1 MITRKKKHILYY
13 AIALAY
19 GLVTILVIH
28 SCSTD
33 ESYFDVLQM
42 NENNTSRSIMS
53 PVNKLNNDN
62 ALIDSIANLDE
73 FWQFEMC
80 SELLSDKFQAYTST
94 LNDEEYN
101 KLMESLNNDD
111 YMEVFIEKANLG
123 KELQLMNEAR
133 ENLLLHTGFIRLT
146 EEERMLLF
154 RQYAESRG
162 LTAKKN
168 LKTRTEGDTN
178 KCEEQKQAAYAQAKV
193 DYDSAILKCRKES
206 STYYCYTLA
215 SSTYD
220 RNKRAAN
227 REYENCLK
235 SQG

>member
-1 MITRKKKHILYY
+1 MNDIMKKIRFYLT
-13 AIALAY
+13 AIACAVFTTAIIY
-19 GLVTILVIH
+19 
-28 SCSTD
+28 SCSSDDYNYADEQKTD
-33 ESYFDVLQM
+33 Q
-42 NENNTSRSIMS
+42 N
-53 PVNKLNNDN
+53 P
-62 ALIDSIANLDE
+62 LIDYVATSDE

-123 KELQLMNEAR
+123 KELQLMNEAK
-133 ENLLLHTGFIRLT
+133 ENLLLHTGFLRLT

-168 LKTRTEGDTN
+168 LKTRTEGVTN

-193 DYDSAILKCRKES
+193 DYDSATLKCRNES
-206 STYYCYTLA
+206 SSNYCYIQALA
-215 SSTYD
+215 KYERD
-220 RNKRAAN
+220 KDIANINYKECVQNK
-227 REYENCLK
+227 
-235 SQG
+235 

>member
-1 MITRKKKHILYY
+1 MNDIMKKIRFYLT
-13 AIALAY
+13 AIACAVFTTAIIY
-19 GLVTILVIH
+19 
-28 SCSTD
+28 SCSSDDYNYADEQKTD
-33 ESYFDVLQM
+33 Q
-42 NENNTSRSIMS
+42 N
-53 PVNKLNNDN
+53 P
-62 ALIDSIANLDE
+62 LIDYVATSDE

-123 KELQLMNEAR
+123 KELQLMNEAK
-133 ENLLLHTGFIRLT
+133 ENLLLHTGFLRLT

-168 LKTRTEGDTN
+168 LKTRTEGVTN
-178 KCEEQKQAAYAQAKV
+178 KCEEQKQAAYAQDKV
-193 DYDSAILKCRKES
+193 DYDSATLKCRNES
-206 STYYCYTLA
+206 SSNYCYIQALA
-215 SSTYD
+215 KYERD
-220 RNKRAAN
+220 KDIANINYKECVQNK
-227 REYENCLK
+227 
-235 SQG
+235 

>member
-1 MITRKKKHILYY
+1 MNDIMKKIRFYLT
-13 AIALAY
+13 AIACAVFTTAIIY
-19 GLVTILVIH
+19 
-28 SCSTD
+28 SCSSDDYNYADEQKTD
-33 ESYFDVLQM
+33 Q
-42 NENNTSRSIMS
+42 N
-53 PVNKLNNDN
+53 P
-62 ALIDSIANLDE
+62 LIDYVATSDE

-80 SELLSDKFQAYTST
+80 SELLSEKFQAYTST
-94 LNDEEYN
+94 LNDEQYN
-101 KLMESLNNDD
+101 ILMESLNNDD

-133 ENLLLHTGFIRLT
+133 ENLLLHTGFLRLT

-154 RQYAESRG
+154 RQYAESRE

-168 LKTRTEGDTN
+168 LKTRTEGETN

-193 DYDSAILKCRKES
+193 DYDSATLKCRNES
-206 STYYCYTLA
+206 SSNYCYVQALTI
-215 SSTYD
+215 YD

-227 REYENCLK
+227 RDYENCVK